1 MDAKKLFLDHFEKIA
16 LAIAGIV
23 LAAFILTTLV
33 QAQPADKFRGDVDRA
48 NRAIAAKIEL
58 AKNNAPQP
66 PALPGAR
73 EVEGALSGGGAD
85 AAKLP
90 DWLVHKKPVIATRTE
105 GVEVPEPKHFAP
117 TVEAPKSDLGQ
128 IGIRWAEHSGNHL
141 VKIDR
146 YDVLRAEGTEPKT

>member
-33 QAQPADKFRGDVDRA
+33 QAQPADKYRSDVDRA

-58 AKNNAPQP
+58 AKTNAPQP
-66 PALPGAR
+66 LMPTAAK
-73 EVEGALSGGGAD
+73 EVEAALGGGPEPARI
-85 AAKLP
+85 P
-90 DWLVHKKPVIATRTE
+90 DWLVHKKPVIATRIE

-117 TVEAPKSDLGQ
+117 T
-128 IGIRWAEHSGNHL
+128 
-141 VKIDR
+141 
-146 YDVLRAEGTEPKT
+146 